1 MRTRRWQASTSI
13 ILVLFSVT
21 LLANCGQSST
31 TAGTRRASGT
41 VTPTET
47 PTGVEPVNHVVI
59 VPATD
64 LFAPYILVTN
74 AGDSVT
80 WMNDDAVVHTVVTV
94 PRAAGGAIDPEPFQ
108 IVLQPGQQSTMTL
121 RSPGVYY
128 YYCGAHA
135 TLTSQVR
142 AAAMSGMRP
151 YPLPMDGFIYVRGP
165 GLSGLATATITL
177 SADNQFNPWITV
189 LNRGAT
195 VTWANQSGQAQDIVS
210 IPGYGAVNPVAIA
223 LHVAAGASVS
233 YRFTTAGIYDYY
245 TTGPANL
252 DPIWQRARARSG
264 VSGYPVPMEGII
276 VTLDY

>member
-1 MRTRRWQASTSI
+1 MRTRRGRASTSS

-21 LLANCGQSST
+21 LLASCGQTSAAT
-31 TAGTRRASGT
+31 GTHRTSGI

-59 VPATD
+59 IPATD

-80 WMNDDAVVHTVVTV
+80 WMNDDAVLHTIVTV
-94 PRAAGGAIDPEPFQ
+94 PREAGGAIDPMPIQ
-108 IVLQPGQQSTMTL
+108 LVLQPGQQSTMTL

-135 TLTSQVR
+135 SLTSQGR

-165 GLSGLATATITL
+165 GLSGLATAMITL
-177 SADNQFNPWITV
+177 SADDQVNPWITV
-189 LNRGAT
+189 LNLGAT

-223 LHVAAGASVS
+223 FHVAAGATSS

-245 TTGPANL
+245 AIGPANL